1 MAAISLPSNSEPGMR
16 YYQLLDFSR
25 EPFGNSPD
33 PGLFYLSA
41 QHHDCLQQLEL
52 SIRLRRGLHVVIGEV
67 GTGKTTIC
75 RRLIQT
81 LDGGQDGKI
90 IVRLVFDP
98 DFSSGR
104 EFLAVIVKS
113 FGLRHDGLEELGE
126 RDLKEIFKNFLLEEN
141 IRRGRNVLLV
151 IDEGQKLPDF
161 CLELLRELLNY
172 ETNEQKLVQVLIF
185 AQEEFRAQIR
195 RHAYFRDRIASFAHL
210 RPLRFR
216 ETRALINFRVRQS
229 HRRPEEAPELFTLP
243 ALWLIH
249 RHTAG
254 YPRRIIMLCS
264 QLLLAF
270 IVRQSGA
277 GPDVPRKIGAS
288 LVLSCVRRVFH

>member
-1 MAAISLPSNSEPGMR
+1 MNLPYLAHFGLKEEPFSTVPSPRYLFLTPMHATALTKSQFIVEARKGLTVIFGEPGMGKSTLAR
-16 YYQLLDFSR
+16 LLHQKFLDAGFVSVLLTNPHYPTPNALLRTIIQEFQLPRTARAYKDNLDLLKAHLYDQAITQGR
-25 EPFGNSPD
+25 T
-33 PGLFYLSA
+33 
-41 QHHDCLQQLEL
+41 
-52 SIRLRRGLHVVIGEV
+52 VV
-67 GTGKTTIC
+67 
-75 RRLIQT
+75 LILDEAQT
-81 LDGGQDGKI
+81 L
-90 IVRLVFDP
+90 RFP
-98 DFSSGR
+98 S
-104 EFLAVIVKS
+104 
-113 FGLRHDGLEELGE
+113 
-126 RDLKEIFKNFLLEEN
+126 
-141 IRRGRNVLLV
+141 
-151 IDEGQKLPDF
+151 
-161 CLELLRELLNY
+161 LELLRQLINY